1 MVKLKVNLRRL
12 QTDSTSSLIFVVSFL
27 FGGRVSS
34 VGRALDKLRNEGT
47 AIALQTV
54 RPSRGSGDHVKWR
67 SRLKVGEIM
76 FRAVK
81 ETSALRHGE
90 KRRV

>member
-1 MVKLKVNLRRL
+1 M
-12 QTDSTSSLIFVVSFL
+12 L
-27 FGGRVSS
+27 FGCSFCSAAGLAQS
-34 VGRALDKLRNEGT
+34 VERLTDLKKLRNEGT